1 MLKKLFIV
9 VIAAAMNIGLT
20 FSQTNL
26 PANYFMT
33 KLSNGLD
40 VLVIEDRSVP
50 LATIEIN
57 VKNGAYTEPAEYS
70 GLSHFYEHMFFK
82 ANKDIPSQEE
92 YINKTNE
99 LGMSW
104 NGTTS
109 VNRVNYFFT
118 LPSKNLDEGLKFM
131 NSAIRYPLFLE
142 SEMKNEHPVVNGE
155 FQRNESNPEFGL
167 YYEWNK
173 KMWGKDVSRKIP
185 IGDHDV
191 ILSATPEK
199 MKTIQQKYYWPNN
212 SLLIVAGDVNHTE
225 IFDKVKNLFGD
236 WKPSGFDP
244 FKKWPVPEFEPVE
257 EDITFITTNE
267 NVKAPVIYMGWHG
280 PDTRKDVKATYVAD
294 VFSYIV
300 NLESSKFSKELV
312 DAGLALQVGVNYS
325 TDIYTGPIQ
334 LRIVPNP
341 QKVKE
346 CLAMVEK
353 HIDMWDSDSYFTDE
367 QIQSAKNQ
375 LAIQEEYGREQTSSY
390 VHTLGFWWAVESIN
404 YIVNYIDNINK
415 VTRADI
421 KSYVRKYIKDK
432 PKVSGLLL
440 SPSMQQTMGI
450 KKFEDL
456 KN

>member
-1 MLKKLFIV
+1 MKKLFVFALALIINV
-9 VIAAAMNIGLT
+9 SILYT
-20 FSQTNL
+20 QSKL
-26 PANYFMT
+26 PANYYME

-57 VKNGAYTEPAEYS
+57 VKNGAYTESAEYS

-118 LPSKNLDEGLKFM
+118 LPSKNLDEGLNFM

-167 YYEWNK
+167 YYKWNEM
-173 KMWGKDVSRKIP
+173 MWGDDVSRKLA
-185 IGDHDV
+185 IGNQQI
-191 ILSATPEK
+191 ILSATTEK
-199 MKTIQQKYYWPNN
+199 MRTIQQKYYWPNN
-212 SLLIVAGDVNHTE
+212 SLLMVAGNVNHTE
-225 IFDKVKNLFGD
+225 VFEKVKNIFGS
-236 WKPSGFDP
+236 WEPSGFDP
-244 FKKWPVPEFEPVE
+244 FKKWPVPEFKPLE
-257 EDITFITTNE
+257 EDISFVTTNE

-280 PDTRKDVKATYVAD
+280 PDTRKDIKATYVAD

-300 NLESSKFSKELV
+300 NLETSKFSKELI
-312 DAGLALQVGVNYS
+312 DAGLALQVYIGYS
-325 TDIYTGPIQ
+325 TDLYTGPIQ
-334 LRIVPNP
+334 IRVVPNP
-341 QKVKE
+341 AKVKE

-367 QIQSAKNQ
+367 QIQSAKMQ
-375 LAIQEEYGREQTSSY
+375 LAIQEEYNREQTSSY
-390 VHTLGFWWAVESIN
+390 VHTLGFWWAVSGIDYSI
-404 YIVNYIDNINK
+404 NYIDNINK
-415 VTRADI
+415 VNRADL
-421 KSYVRKYIKDK
+421 KKYVRKYIKDK
-432 PKVSGLLL
+432 PRVYGLLL
-440 SPSMQQTMGI
+440 SPAMQQTMGI
-450 KKFEDL
+450 QKFEDL